1 MEKGRTMR
9 KASYLICAV
18 VGVCAFTG
26 LAAGQSPV
34 VVEMPSGWLGVRLSD
49 EGTFDERGTAFFEG
63 YPVVSEVHP
72 RSPAAK
78 AGVRAGDI
86 LMSFNSRDMR
96 GGIVQLHQ
104 WLKPGAPFRLQLKR
118 NDGVRIVVGTL
129 GRPPKDWQREIVFNL
144 KASDAF
150 ERRTQ
155 SSSRPPLP
163 VAQKVRARVPLPS
176 KVPSALIP
184 AFTFGAGVYPFA
196 GMEFTALNDDICEL
210 LGIKPEGV
218 FVTNVVQGT
227 PARLAGLRGGDVLLH
242 ADDLKLETPLDLVE
256 AITEA
261 DDRTLRLRI
270 TRKGK
275 PQTLTLRW

>member
-1 MEKGRTMR
+1 MT
-9 KASYLICAV
+9 KAIYLKLELLRNSP
-18 VGVCAFTG
+18 FTG
-26 LAAGQSPV
+26 MAAGQSTV
-34 VVEMPSGWLGVRLSD
+34 EVEMPSGWLGVRLSD

-63 YPVVSEVHP
+63 YPVVSEVDP

-78 AGVRAGDI
+78 AGVRPGDI
-86 LMSFNSRDMR
+86 LMSFNTHDMR

-104 WLKPGAPFRLQLKR
+104 WLKPGARFRLQLKR
-118 NDGVRIVVGTL
+118 NDGVRIVEGTL

-155 SSSRPPLP
+155 SPSRPPLP
-163 VAQKVRARVPLPS
+163 VVQKVRARVPLPS

-196 GMEFTALNDDICEL
+196 GMEFTALNNDICEL

-270 TRKGK
+270 IRKGK
-275 PQTLTLRW
+275 SQTLTLRW